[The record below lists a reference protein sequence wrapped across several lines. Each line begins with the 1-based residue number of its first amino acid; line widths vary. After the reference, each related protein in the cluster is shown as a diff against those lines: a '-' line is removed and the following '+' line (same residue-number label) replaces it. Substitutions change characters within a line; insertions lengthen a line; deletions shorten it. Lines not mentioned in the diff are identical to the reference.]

1 MIRSS
6 FFLFFVFGLFSCLAE
21 VAPPAPSS
29 SPSATP
35 APAASPSRDTLASAA
50 GGYLDAPKKS
60 KYGYS
65 SVNVDGPYIAMTFD
79 DGPQPA
85 LTPKL
90 LDLLKKK
97 GVKATFF
104 VVGQNVAEYPDVV
117 KRAASE
123 GHEIAN
129 HSWSHPDFAR
139 MSDAAVRN
147 ELQKTEDAIQQ
158 ATGAKSKLLR
168 PPYGAITKS
177 QRDWIHN
184 EYGFKIVLWD
194 IDPLDWKYR
203 NSAHVEN
210 EILKNTRSGSIVL
223 SHDIHATTVAAMSD
237 TFDKLIEK
245 GFKFV
250 TVSELIAM
258 EKPAPPPAVGEAG
271 ASKKKSARQGP
282 AEKES
287 GAPQSSPTP
296 AGSPQ

>member
-1 MIRSS
+1 MFRL
-6 FFLFFVFGLFSCLAE
+6 LFFYFLICLSCLGQNTQP
-21 VAPPAPSS
+21 APASPTPAPS
-29 SPSATP
+29 
-35 APAASPSRDTLASAA
+35 ASPSRETLASAA
-50 GGYLDAPKKS
+50 AGYLDAPQKS
-60 KYGYS
+60 KFGYS
-65 SVNVDGPYIAMTFD
+65 SVRVDGPYISMTFD

-90 LDLLKKK
+90 LDLLKQK

-104 VVGQNVAEYPDVV
+104 VVGQNVAEFPDVV
-117 KRAASE
+117 KRAVAE

-129 HSWSHPDFAR
+129 HSWSHPNFAK

-147 ELQKTEDAIQQ
+147 ELQKTEDAIQK
-158 ATGAKSKLLR
+158 AAGVKSKLLR
-168 PPYGAITKS
+168 PPYGSITQR

-184 EYGFKIVLWD
+184 EFGFKIVLWD

-237 TFDKLIEK
+237 TLEKLSEK

-250 TVSELIAM
+250 TASELIAM
-258 EKPAPPPAVGEAG
+258 EKPAPPTAAGDAVAQKKNGIRAG
-271 ASKKKSARQGP
+271 VP
-282 AEKES
+282 VKENPVS
-287 GAPQSSPTP
+287 QASPTP
-296 AGSPQ
+296 AGQAQ